1 MNDYSSEDMRM
12 IYEDVRARINARYA
26 LRTTY
31 AGHLV
36 AFLVTTMIIFLFARW
51 GALPGFLENL
61 ILYGIAAWFIGI
73 CIHTVNWL
81 LTELRERS
89 LQRELER
96 FGFASYDRYLLG
108 KQKRGNLHQERLV
121 RLTDDGEIT
130 DYYEDDRMHQDEYT
144 G

>member
-1 MNDYSSEDMRM
+1 MNDYSSDDMRM

-26 LRTTY
+26 SRTMF

-36 AFLVTTMIIFLFARW
+36 SFVVTTMLIMLFARW
-51 GALPGFLENL
+51 GMLPGFFGNL
-61 ILYGIAAWFIGI
+61 IIYGLAAWFIGI
-73 CIHTVNWL
+73 SIHAVNWL

-96 FGFASYDRYLLG
+96 FGFSSYDRYLLG
-108 KQKRGNLHQERLV
+108 KQKRGNGHHERLV

-130 DYYEDDRMHQDEYT
+130 DYYEDDQMRQDQYS